1 MLKTLRELFGNQLSL
16 SGDIWLYVMLGIVV
30 LAFAVTLIVGL
41 TTGMFN
47 KIKAIM
53 KRATAK
59 PEVALVAMKQLPAP
73 VKAQYKNARM
83 GNIKPSMLVTKQLCV
98 DEPYKR
104 SFISK
109 VWLVTFMA
117 TVICALMAFFVMPL
131 AKVSVPS
138 GGEGDLEAAIDAMAS
153 VTANVYIAPFTVL
166 ALGGLLTVIG
176 GIVGKLAYS
185 GAVKT
190 YGKFIPVLDGE
201 QRTSSDSAPAY
212 SSVEP
217 QQAQT
222 YAEPQ
227 QAYAEPQQAYAESV
241 QTYEPQQ
248 EQVYAEPQQAQAYAE
263 PQQAYAQPIIE
274 PTPQESEEEQR
285 RRAREE
291 ALAQMR
297 AQQAQAQ
304 ARQTPPPQQAQ
315 PQQQAFAQTATADSA
330 SVDDVIARIDKI
342 EREGASRETMR
353 EVASLL
359 QKERAKPEN
368 KTPERQRRLNE
379 ALSKL
384 LKAMSGARK

>member
-1 MLKTLRELFGNQLSL
+1 MLETLNKLFGNQLSL
-16 SGDIWLYVMLGIVV
+16 SGDVWLFVMLGIVV

-41 TTGMFN
+41 TAGMFN
-47 KIKAIM
+47 KIKAVM
-53 KRATAK
+53 KRAVAK
-59 PEVALVAMKQLPAP
+59 PEVALVALKQLPAP

-83 GNIKPSMLVTKQLCV
+83 GNIKPSVLVTKQLCV

-117 TVICALMAFFVMPL
+117 TIVCALMVFFVMPL
-131 AKVSVPS
+131 AKVSAPT
-138 GGEGDLEAAIDAMAS
+138 GGEGDAEVAAEAMFA
-153 VTANVYIAPFTVL
+153 VTNMFIAPFAVL
-166 ALGGLLTVIG
+166 ALGGLLTLIG
-176 GIVGKLAYS
+176 GAIGKAVYS
-185 GAVKT
+185 GAVKI

-201 QRTSSDSAPAY
+201 QRTSGDSAPAY
-212 SSVEP
+212 SSAETQPAQPYVEP
-217 QQAQT
+217 QQT
-222 YAEPQ
+222 YAEPQQEQNFAAEPQ
-227 QAYAEPQQAYAESV
+227 QAYAEPQQ
-241 QTYEPQQ
+241 T
-248 EQVYAEPQQAQAYAE
+248 YAE
-263 PQQAYAQPIIE
+263 PQQAYAQPIVE
-274 PTPQESEEEQR
+274 PVVQESEEEQR

-304 ARQTPPPQQAQ
+304 AQTRQTPPQQ
-315 PQQQAFAQTATADSA
+315 QQQAFAQQPVSDSA